1 MIITDAPRDRAISIR
16 VRCNNQTMLFTPES
30 ALSATAD
37 DYFKEHGVRMFLN
50 QIDYSGRIG
59 IKGA

>member
-1 MIITDAPRDRAISIR
+1 
-16 VRCNNQTMLFTPES
+16 MLFTPES